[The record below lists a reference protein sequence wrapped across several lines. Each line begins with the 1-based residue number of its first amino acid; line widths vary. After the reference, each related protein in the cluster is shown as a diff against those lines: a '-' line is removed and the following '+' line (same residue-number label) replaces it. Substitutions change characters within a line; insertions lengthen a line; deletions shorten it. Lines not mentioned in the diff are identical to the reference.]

1 MLFGKDAR
9 ETNKTVDMKIVGTGI
24 DVVEI
29 SSVSELL
36 RSPERY
42 FEVACF
48 TDSELASLNV
58 RNRVLL
64 IAERF
69 AAKECVLKA
78 LGTGWTQGIAWT
90 DIEILADASGKP
102 TIVLGGQAA
111 QIATSLKIA
120 EWALEMTHC
129 KTHAI
134 ATTIAWTNGL

>member
-1 MLFGKDAR
+1 MR
-9 ETNKTVDMKIVGTGI
+9 IVGTGI
-24 DVVEI
+24 DLVEI
-29 SSVSELL
+29 SSLIELL

-42 FEVACF
+42 FEVGCF
-48 TDSELASLNV
+48 TDSELAALNV
-58 RNRVLL
+58 RNRVAL

-78 LGTGWTQGIAWT
+78 LGTGWTHGIAWT

-102 TIVLGGQAA
+102 TVLLDGKAA

-120 EWALEMTHC
+120 DWTLEMTHC

-134 ATTIAWTNGL
+134 ATTIAWKNGL